1 MSLTWPLACR
11 TFARAILRFMRTHFS
26 IRLHR
31 AVRHVYVGLAMLL
44 AMAAV
49 VPGMAVESVT
59 VGSKR
64 FTESYILGEIVQQT
78 LRARGINATHKPGL
92 GNTGILEQA
101 LRSGAIDIYP
111 EYTGTIAREILKRP
125 DNPSLAELN
134 MLLAPRN
141 LKVAI
146 PLGFNNT
153 YALALREDEAARRG
167 ITRLSDL
174 ADAAKSKGLRL
185 GLSHEFLARADG
197 WSALRAAY
205 AFLFASPTGLDHG
218 LAYEAIAKSQ
228 VDVIDIY
235 STDAKIG
242 RYRLRVLL
250 DDRNFF
256 PKYDAVLLMRSSLD
270 ASALVSLE
278 NRIDGARMIAL
289 NAAAELEGKSF
300 AVVAS
305 EFLTDQGAR
314 IAQASQNAP
323 NAQTGQAA
331 PRWWQRLIADDFWRL
346 AREHVL
352 LVAASLALATLLGVP
367 LGLIAQRHPRS
378 GQVILALTGVLQTIP
393 SLALLAFLIALMG
406 SIGTGPAIVAL
417 FLYALLP
424 IVRNTHAGLAGVRP
438 GLVQAGTALGFTPR
452 QCMRH
457 IEVPLAAPVLLA
469 GIQTAAV
476 INVGT
481 ATMAAFV
488 GAGGFGERITAGLA
502 LNDSAM
508 LVAGALPAALLAL
521 LVQGGFALA
530 ERCIMRAPVK

>member
-1 MSLTWPLACR
+1 MLTKHLVQ
-11 TFARAILRFMRTHFS
+11 LRSSGRCV
-26 IRLHR
+26 R
-31 AVRHVYVGLAMLL
+31 AVLTALF
-44 AMAAV
+44 AAATCA
-49 VPGMAVESVT
+49 PGMAAESVT

-78 LRARGINATHKPGL
+78 LRAQGIEAIHKQGL

-111 EYTGTIAREILKRP
+111 EYTGTIAREILKRQ
-125 DNPSLAELN
+125 DNPSLSDLN
-134 MLLAPRN
+134 LLLAPRK

-153 YALALREDEAARRG
+153 YALALREEEAAKRG
-167 ITRLSDL
+167 IARLSDL
-174 ADAAKSKGLRL
+174 ADGNKAKGLRL

-197 WSALRAAY
+197 WPALSRAY
-205 AFLFASPTGLDHG
+205 ALPFAPPAGLDHG

-242 RYRLRVLL
+242 RYRLRVLE
-250 DDRNFF
+250 DDRQFF
-256 PKYDAVLLMRSSLD
+256 PKYEAVLLMRASLD
-270 ASALVSLE
+270 AGPLQGLV
-278 NRIDGARMIAL
+278 NRIDAVRMIAL
-289 NAAAELEGKSF
+289 NAAAELDGKSF
-300 AVVAS
+300 AAVAG
-305 EFLTDQGAR
+305 EFLGTPAARGA
-314 IAQASQNAP
+314 SSAP
-323 NAQTGQAA
+323 TGGWVA
-331 PRWWQRLIADDFWRL
+331 RLVADDFWRL
-346 AREHVL
+346 AGEHVF
-352 LVAASLALATLLGVP
+352 LVAVSLALATLLGVP
-367 LGLIAQRHPRS
+367 LGLCAHRKPAT
-378 GQVILALTGVLQTIP
+378 GQLILATVGVLQTIP

-406 SIGTGPAIVAL
+406 AIGTAPAIAAL

-424 IVRNTHAGLAGVRP
+424 IVRNTHAGLAGVAP
-438 GLVQAGTALGFTPR
+438 GLLQAGKALGLTPR
-452 QCMRH
+452 QCLIY
-457 IEVPLAAPVLLA
+457 IELPLAAPVLLA

-508 LVAGALPAALLAL
+508 LIAGALPAAVLAL
-521 LVQGGFALA
+521 LVQGGFALI
-530 ERCIMRAPVK
+530 ERLLWRTPAR

>member
-1 MSLTWPLACR
+1 MNKLGSPGAPGAWWR
-11 TFARAILRFMRTHFS
+11 
-26 IRLHR
+26 
-31 AVRHVYVGLAMLL
+31 VLL
-44 AMAAV
+44 AAFAV
-49 VPGMAVESVT
+49 VACAPSLAASVS

-78 LRARGINATHKPGL
+78 LRAQGIDATHKPGL
-92 GNTGILEQA
+92 GNTGILEAA

-111 EYTGTIAREILKRP
+111 EYTGTIAREILKRQ
-125 DNPSLAELN
+125 DHPSLAELN
-134 MLLAPRN
+134 ALLAPRN
-141 LKVAI
+141 MKVAV

-153 YALALREDEAARRG
+153 YALALREDEAAKRG

-174 ADAAKSKGLRL
+174 ADAAKAQGLRL

-197 WSALRAAY
+197 WPALRVAY
-205 AFLFASPTGLDHG
+205 AFSFASPAGLDHG

-235 STDAKIG
+235 STDAKIA
-242 RYRLRVLL
+242 RYRLRVLI

-256 PKYDAVLLMRSSLD
+256 PKYDAVLLMRASLD
-270 ASALVSLE
+270 ARALASLE

-289 NAAAELEGKSF
+289 NAAAELQGKSF
-300 AVVAS
+300 AVVAA
-305 EFLTDQGAR
+305 EFLADQGAQGAKAGR
-314 IAQASQNAP
+314 NAP
-323 NAQTGQAA
+323 DVHSGQAA

-346 AREHVL
+346 AREHLL

-367 LGLIAQRHPRS
+367 LGLIAQRYPRT
-378 GQVILALTGVLQTIP
+378 GQIILALTGVLQTIP

-406 SIGTGPAIVAL
+406 TIGTAPAIVAL

-452 QCMRH
+452 QCLRY
-457 IEVPLAAPVLLA
+457 IELPLAAPVLLA

-530 ERCIMRAPVK
+530 ERCITRGPAR

>member
-1 MSLTWPLACR
+1 MIIALKKLAC
-11 TFARAILRFMRTHFS
+11 
-26 IRLHR
+26 
-31 AVRHVYVGLAMLL
+31 HVAG
-44 AMAAV
+44 AAV
-49 VPGMAVESVT
+49 VFCCPGLTVGVAAAAQEAVT

-78 LRARGINATHKPGL
+78 LRAQGIDAVHKPGL
-92 GNTGILEQA
+92 GNTGILEAA

-111 EYTGTIAREILKRP
+111 EYTGTIAREILKRQ

-134 MLLAPRN
+134 ALLAPRN

-174 ADAAKSKGLRL
+174 ADAAKTQGLRL

-197 WSALRAAY
+197 WLALRTAY
-205 AFLFASPTGLDHG
+205 ALPFAPPAGLDHG

-235 STDAKIG
+235 STDAKIA

-256 PKYDAVLLMRSSLD
+256 PKYDAVLLMRASLD
-270 ASALVSLE
+270 TRALAPLE

-289 NAAAELEGKSF
+289 NAAAELDGKTF
-300 AVVAS
+300 AAVAA
-305 EFLTDQGAR
+305 EFLAG
-314 IAQASQNAP
+314 
-323 NAQTGQAA
+323 GAA
-331 PRWWQRLIADDFWRL
+331 PTPAAASGWWARLTADDFWRL

-367 LGLIAQRHPRS
+367 LGLAAQRHPRA
-378 GQVILALTGVLQTIP
+378 GQIILALAGVLQTIP

-406 SIGTGPAIVAL
+406 SIGTAPAIVAL

-452 QCMRH
+452 QCLRY
-457 IEVPLAAPVLLA
+457 IELPLAAPVLLA

-508 LVAGALPAALLAL
+508 LIAGALPAALLAL
-521 LVQGGFALA
+521 LVQGGFALI
-530 ERCIMRAPVK
+530 ERCVTRAR

>member
-1 MSLTWPLACR
+1 MMTALPTLARCA
-11 TFARAILRFMRTHFS
+11 ARLVWLLIL
-26 IRLHR
+26 
-31 AVRHVYVGLAMLL
+31 
-44 AMAAV
+44 AAG
-49 VPGMAVESVT
+49 VPAGSAAAAESVT

-111 EYTGTIAREILKRP
+111 EYTGTIAREILKRQ
-125 DNPSLAELN
+125 DNPQLSELN
-134 MLLAPRN
+134 TLLAPRN

-174 ADAAKSKGLRL
+174 ANAVKAKGLRL

-197 WSALRAAY
+197 WSAMRTAY
-205 AFLFASPTGLDHG
+205 AFSFASPAGLDHG

-235 STDAKIG
+235 STDAKIA
-242 RYRLRVLL
+242 RYRLRVLI

-256 PKYDAVLLMRSSLD
+256 PKYDAVLLMRANLD
-270 ASALVSLE
+270 TQALSSLE

-300 AVVAS
+300 AVVAA
-305 EFLTDQGAR
+305 EFLASESGTAQRAVGAQGA
-314 IAQASQNAP
+314 QAGQSAP
-323 NAQTGQAA
+323 NAQTGRAA
-331 PRWWQRLIADDFWRL
+331 PRWWQRLIADDFGRL
-346 AREHVL
+346 AIEHVL

-406 SIGTGPAIVAL
+406 SIGTAPAIVAL

-452 QCMRH
+452 QCLRH
-457 IEVPLAAPVLLA
+457 IELPLAAPVLLA

-508 LVAGALPAALLAL
+508 LVAGALPAAVLAL
-521 LVQGGFALA
+521 LVQGAFALA
-530 ERCIMRAPVK
+530 ERGITRAPSM

>member
-1 MSLTWPLACR
+1 
-11 TFARAILRFMRTHFS
+11 
-26 IRLHR
+26 
-31 AVRHVYVGLAMLL
+31 
-44 AMAAV
+44 MASA
-49 VPGMAVESVT
+49 PGAAESVT

-78 LRARGINATHKPGL
+78 LRARGVETTHKPGL

-111 EYTGTIAREILKRP
+111 EYTGTIAREILKRQ

-134 MLLAPRN
+134 TLLAPRN
-141 LKVAI
+141 LKVAV

-153 YALALREDEAARRG
+153 YALALGEDEAARRG

-174 ADAAKSKGLRL
+174 ADAAKSTGLRL

-197 WSALRAAY
+197 WPALRAAY
-205 AFLFASPTGLDHG
+205 GFSFASPVGLDHG
-218 LAYEAIAKSQ
+218 LAYEAVAKSQ

-235 STDAKIG
+235 STDAKIA
-242 RYRLRVLL
+242 RYRLRVLI
-250 DDRNFF
+250 DDRHVF
-256 PKYDAVLLMRSSLD
+256 PKYDAVLLMRASLD
-270 ASALVSLE
+270 AGALSSLE

-300 AVVAS
+300 AVVAA
-305 EFLTDQGAR
+305 EFLAGAGGAVQGATG
-314 IAQASQNAP
+314 AQG
-323 NAQTGQAA
+323 AQTGQAA
-331 PRWWQRLIADDFWRL
+331 PRWWERLIADDFGRL

-367 LGLIAQRHPRS
+367 LGLIAQRRPRI
-378 GQVILALTGVLQTIP
+378 GQLILALTGVLQTIP

-406 SIGTGPAIVAL
+406 AIGTAPAIVAL

-452 QCMRH
+452 QCLRY
-457 IEVPLAAPVLLA
+457 IEFPLAAPVLLA

-508 LVAGALPAALLAL
+508 LVAGALPAAVLAL

-530 ERCIMRAPVK
+530 ERCITRVPAK

>member
-1 MSLTWPLACR
+1 MLCGAPALFPALA
-11 TFARAILRFMRTHFS
+11 S
-26 IRLHR
+26 E
-31 AVRHVYVGLAMLL
+31 
-44 AMAAV
+44 
-49 VPGMAVESVT
+49 PVT

-78 LRARGINATHKPGL
+78 LRARGIVATHKPGL

-111 EYTGTIAREILKRP
+111 EYTGTIAREILKRQ

-134 MLLAPRN
+134 ALLAPRN
-141 LKVAI
+141 LKVAV

-174 ADAAKSKGLRL
+174 ADAAKTQGLRL

-197 WSALRAAY
+197 WSALRGAY
-205 AFLFASPTGLDHG
+205 GFSFASPAGLDHG

-235 STDAKIG
+235 STDAKIA

-250 DDRNFF
+250 DDRNVF
-256 PKYDAVLLMRSSLD
+256 PKYDAVLLMRASLD
-270 ASALVSLE
+270 AGALASLE

-300 AVVAS
+300 AVVAA
-305 EFLTDQGAR
+305 EFLASESGTAQRASGAQVAQS
-314 IAQASQNAP
+314 AQA
-323 NAQTGQAA
+323 GQAA
-331 PRWWQRLIADDFWRL
+331 PRWWQRLVADDFWRL

-393 SLALLAFLIALMG
+393 SLALLAFLIALIGMPLLNYFVPALMATRVAG
-406 SIGTGPAIVAL
+406 FTLSWLILGVLFFPFVWILAWVFIRRSIAL
-417 FLYALLP
+417 EEEEVEQ
-424 IVRNTHAGLAGVRP
+424 VRN
-438 GLVQAGTALGFTPR
+438 
-452 QCMRH
+452 
-457 IEVPLAAPVLLA
+457 
-469 GIQTAAV
+469 
-476 INVGT
+476 
-481 ATMAAFV
+481 
-488 GAGGFGERITAGLA
+488 
-502 LNDSAM
+502 
-508 LVAGALPAALLAL
+508 
-521 LVQGGFALA
+521 
-530 ERCIMRAPVK
+530 VKEIR

>member
-1 MSLTWPLACR
+1 M
-11 TFARAILRFMRTHFS
+11 
-26 IRLHR
+26 
-31 AVRHVYVGLAMLL
+31 
-44 AMAAV
+44 
-49 VPGMAVESVT
+49 T

-64 FTESYILGEIVQQT
+64 FTESYILGEIVRQT
-78 LRARGINATHKPGL
+78 LENQGVKATHKQGL

-101 LRSGAIDIYP
+101 LRSGAIDVYP
-111 EYTGTIAREILKRP
+111 EYTGTIAREILKRQ

-134 MLLAPRN
+134 ALLAPRK

-153 YALALREDEAARRG
+153 YALALREDEAAKRG

-174 ADAAKSKGLRL
+174 ADGNKAKGLRL
-185 GLSHEFLARADG
+185 GLSNEFLARADG
-197 WSALRAAY
+197 WGALRQAY
-205 AFLFASPTGLDHG
+205 ALPFAAPAGLDHG

-242 RYRLRVLL
+242 RYRLRVLD

-256 PKYDAVLLMRSSLD
+256 PKYEAVLLMRASLD
-270 ASALVSLE
+270 ATPLLGLTH
-278 NRIDGARMIAL
+278 RIDAARMIAL
-289 NAAAELEGKSF
+289 NAAAELERKSF
-300 AVVAS
+300 AAVAA
-305 EFLTDQGAR
+305 EFIGTAAASGATSN
-314 IAQASQNAP
+314 ATTGAANAP
-323 NAQTGQAA
+323 GGGWVA
-331 PRWWQRLIADDFWRL
+331 RLVADDFWRL
-346 AREHVL
+346 AGEHVF
-352 LVAASLALATLLGVP
+352 LVAVSLALATLLGVP
-367 LGLIAQRHPRS
+367 LGLWAQRRPAI
-378 GQVILALTGVLQTIP
+378 GQVILATAGVLQTIP

-406 SIGTGPAIVAL
+406 TIGTVPAIAAL

-424 IVRNTHAGLAGVRP
+424 IVRNTHAGLAGVAA
-438 GLVQAGTALGFTPR
+438 GLMQAGTALGLTPR
-452 QCMRH
+452 QCLIH
-457 IEVPLAAPVLLA
+457 IELPLAAPVLLA

-521 LVQGGFALA
+521 LVQAGFGVA
-530 ERCIMRAPVK
+530 ERLLPRAPAR